1 VQVSVWDSEEHAAQ
15 MNRLNE
21 MAVDARGE
29 MTAVGVTFS
38 PMLAWRRALI
48 SEAAP
53 NGHRLRVRQT
63 GLPRDHFADHRRW
76 ITSPH
81 NGVTTR
87 PKSAI
92 A

>member
-1 VQVSVWDSEEHAAQ
+1 MQVSVWDSEEHAAQ

-48 SEAAP
+48 SEAA
-53 NGHRLRVRQT
+53 RT
-63 GLPRDHFADHRRW
+63 GIGGGFGRWAFLATTLQITGAGSPRR
-76 ITSPH
+76 
-81 NGVTTR
+81 TT
-87 PKSAI
+87 A
-92 A
+92 